1 LEKAERNEMTTEE
14 KIDRLTGVVESLAAS
29 VVAHDSQI
37 EAHTRQLE
45 ALIKISAEN
54 AQNGKNL
61 ER

>member
-1 LEKAERNEMTTEE
+1 MTTEE